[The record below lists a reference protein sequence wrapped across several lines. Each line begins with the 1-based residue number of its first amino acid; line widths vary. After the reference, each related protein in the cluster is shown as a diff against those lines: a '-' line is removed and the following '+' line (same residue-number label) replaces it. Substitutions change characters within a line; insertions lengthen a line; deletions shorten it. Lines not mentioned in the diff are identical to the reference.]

1 MPPEPIGDLAVKIW
15 SEERQPLFFGGIF
28 GDTLVD
34 WKLIYIKISNLRG
47 DVSPSLPHSMQHAL
61 HTAAARSSL
70 AFGFWPR
77 ATLLDHQHVAV
88 GGAPFNAPHSALR
101 IAMQRLTC
109 VQTEFAEKGAVSAR
123 RHGESPRHNV
133 QLDI

>member
-47 DVSPSLPHSMQHAL
+47 DVSPSLACSSRL
-61 HTAAARSSL
+61 LFARNSQ
-70 AFGFWPR
+70 A
-77 ATLLDHQHVAV
+77 D
-88 GGAPFNAPHSALR
+88 N
-101 IAMQRLTC
+101 
-109 VQTEFAEKGAVSAR
+109 
-123 RHGESPRHNV
+123 
-133 QLDI
+133 

>member
-47 DVSPSLPHSMQHAL
+47 DVSPSLPCIACSSRSLFARNSHA
-61 HTAAARSSL
+61 
-70 AFGFWPR
+70 
-77 ATLLDHQHVAV
+77 D
-88 GGAPFNAPHSALR
+88 N
-101 IAMQRLTC
+101 
-109 VQTEFAEKGAVSAR
+109 
-123 RHGESPRHNV
+123 
-133 QLDI
+133 

>member
-47 DVSPSLPHSMQHAL
+47 DVSLSLPTMHCMQQAL
-61 HTAAARSSL
+61 QQEALALRSRIPPGQLSFSFSCQAAATRGDRRS
-70 AFGFWPR
+70 
-77 ATLLDHQHVAV
+77 
-88 GGAPFNAPHSALR
+88 
-101 IAMQRLTC
+101 
-109 VQTEFAEKGAVSAR
+109 
-123 RHGESPRHNV
+123 
-133 QLDI
+133 